1 MSRWWDTDMADAGQ
15 ALYADPAMAIQAAIV
30 PQELTQAQAEFKKD
44 QEEARKDRGG
54 FLGAITEGLGKADAW
69 MSNIPGWGV
78 AKNIVWTPI
87 DKTASG
93 LYWMYSNVVSQPIS
107 TLLLQAAKSE
117 IAMEQGGSFW
127 GTMTSGDEWGDA
139 YHKAEHISPGQAFV
153 NYENV
158 MEASGN
164 AGLLSELFGDAG
176 EELSE
181 GEKKRVKQN
190 MERFLYDSDYW
201 QDKGGWKY
209 TVGSGSL
216 DFMFNILDP
225 ASAAVISGATKTVKG
240 ARSVEFAPQEI
251 KYYEGA
257 NKATRMAKRVTPF
270 VKPTGGGADV
280 IARLG
285 QPGVARTRGP
295 VLDLFTKQQ
304 TPEEVAQLPS
314 LQKSFDWMKA
324 EGRTTEEIANHPI
337 WGRGRRI
344 NPARYDIARLIKD
357 TPRDQMERVW
367 RFAAGDSL
375 AGREL
380 AAEAPELLKK
390 IGQVADNRALVDG
403 IRLNPA
409 MISAFKAESEGLQIP
424 RDSSLLIEP
433 PYPRPAEPGPRQDGW
448 DRTWGNL
455 ARQSEQNRMVANAIA
470 STTPVRLVGDAERTM
485 LADALKAEEWKKAK
499 LQTIAD
505 DYDELVNNEKW
516 LGGVLGTMDEW
527 TPTMSP
533 LFGTIGRFYR
543 SGGLAVRDTEKA
555 AEKLALSRAGRK
567 PKPRGGNFV
576 MTTVKRGMGA
586 PMVIVHAMGDRTP
599 QGFVNHNSDDA
610 RDRVFDMLKQV
621 KGMEPQQRLDLI
633 ELYSSKADKVGR
645 AEALKEIH
653 KHTLNH
659 ILVNNGKMDP
669 ELATALR
676 DAITD
681 GITDKLM
688 RLTGGAGR
696 QQRFGPS
703 ATTPEEIARLKP
715 DAEDM
720 RPVRSD
726 RVYSEEDGSGI
737 ILSPLAR
744 TQLEQSDILLPIKE
758 IQRLVDRSSSSFREL
773 RLRGGDHKDTAV
785 AMLDGFDNLW
795 KAATLLRP
803 GFIPRMVSDE
813 VFARMFKFGGMATLM
828 DTSKGMAHFLSNRS
842 RQVGSIMGV
851 RSYVPTTGKELASKR
866 ARVILDDEAALEAA
880 EKHGLPVKRIKVSP
894 TLRMVYGRIQE
905 ENKGLRELQRE
916 LAKET
921 KKKRGSPGYVA
932 SLRDEI
938 ADSEMV
944 IKEYH
949 DYIGEIL
956 RVAEVSKGRR
966 LGDRDFVYKVGKTTY
981 RVPSALSGEWENPI
995 PRDQISSRNAWRSLF
1010 TRGEQID
1017 RQRFLSHQEKTGS
1030 WVIVD
1035 PDKPNHMESWLNALN
1050 LQMRQDPFH
1059 RMVAGGKTDK
1069 ELMEWLTRNPNGRQY
1084 MSEMGYWNR
1093 NKEQFIT
1100 NVRFMMDKYLA
1111 DDVLRQKLANG
1122 EIITEAEL
1130 RSAFTREEFPAVHG
1144 EEIKEHSALTYRETT
1159 SARIDRYMERAW
1171 TMVADIPSDVMS
1183 RNPVYLQF
1191 HKAEMQELIR
1201 QQYHYKMQKSGDDT
1215 ITLREWELMNQKADK
1230 LARGKIRQVVYDP
1243 VNTSASQALRFI
1255 YPFFKPYID
1264 GIDRWAGLIAERPEQ
1279 LTKLARIYN
1288 APVAA
1293 NLVTDREGNQVK
1305 ADGYVMRRNPITGE
1319 TEKVF
1324 VPLKERVLHLKAP
1337 WAKPGGKEYAAI
1349 SVQSLNTILP
1359 GDPWFDPGAGPI
1371 VQVPANQLAKS
1382 SPQMGE
1388 FLQWAKI
1395 LPFGPQESTLEMLT
1409 PKYLR
1414 QAYDAYIGQDTE
1426 NEKYQAAVLDVY
1438 NMEVA
1443 KYHEAMRR
1451 GESPDPPKMKD
1462 IQAQAK
1468 KFLWLQALTTWLS
1481 PVSVKTTP
1489 LTGTKYQFFAD
1500 AYSALQAHDPQNA
1513 RDLFLSQFGEEYFGF
1528 TAALTES
1535 AGIAATISAD
1545 QQMEKYRDLIAEDP
1559 DMASL
1564 VVGDVYNG
1572 GPFSAPVYQKQLH
1585 DEIGGK
1591 RVRRR
1596 LTAEEAINK
1605 SREQE
1610 GWRQYMAAV
1619 TELDAELIRAGFRS
1633 YAQKGA
1639 EGFVQ
1644 AKRQVASAI
1653 AANNPAW
1660 SKAYGTTDREK
1671 IPSRIRF
1678 MEKAVLDERIMK
1690 DPLRQDMHTLL
1701 AYLQVRQQFKA
1712 ALSQRGL
1719 TELSYDAAGQPVGQA
1734 LDIGYAWRQAQMQLV
1749 NQSVGFGQLYNRY
1762 LSSDDLQ

>member
-1 MSRWWDTDMADAGQ
+1 MSRWWDTDMADASQ
-15 ALYADPAMAIQAAIV
+15 ALYADPAMAIQAATV
-30 PQELTQAQAEFKKD
+30 PQELTQMQAEFKKD

-54 FLGAITEGLGKADAW
+54 FLGAIADGFGKADAW

-107 TLLLQAAKSE
+107 TLLLQTAKSE

-127 GTMTSGDEWGDA
+127 ETMTSGDEWGDA
-139 YHKAEHISPGQAFV
+139 YHRAEHISPGQAFV
-153 NYENV
+153 NMENIYQ
-158 MEASGN
+158 ATGN
-164 AGLLSELFGDAG
+164 DSIISELFGDAG
-176 EELSE
+176 EELPDS
-181 GEKKRVKQN
+181 EKKRVKQN
-190 MERFLYDSDYW
+190 MERFLYDTDYW
-201 QDKGGWKY
+201 EDKGGWKY
-209 TVGSGSL
+209 TAGSGSI
-216 DFMFNILDP
+216 DFMFNVLDP
-225 ASAAVISGATKTVKG
+225 VGAGVVGGAIKTVKT
-240 ARSVEFAPQEI
+240 ARSVEFVAQDA
-251 KYYEGA
+251 KYAAQVPGTA
-257 NKATRMAKRVTPF
+257 
-270 VKPTGGGADV
+270 
-280 IARLG
+280 
-285 QPGVARTRGP
+285 GVARTRGP
-295 VLDLFTKQQ
+295 IVDLFVKQQ
-304 TPEEVAQLPS
+304 TPEEVSKLPS

-337 WGRGRRI
+337 WGRGRKT

-357 TPRDQMERVW
+357 TPRDQMEKVW

-380 AAEAPELLKK
+380 AVEAPSLLKK
-390 IGQVADNRALVDG
+390 VGQLADNRVLIDG

-409 MISAFKAESEGLQIP
+409 MISAFKAESEGLPIP
-424 RDSSLLIEP
+424 RDPNLLIEP
-433 PYPRPAEPGPRQDGW
+433 PYPRPVEPGPRQEGW

-455 ARQSEQNRMVANAIA
+455 ARQSEQNRMVAEGIA
-470 STTPVRLVGDAERTM
+470 STTPIHLVGAAERTT
-485 LADALKAEEWKKAK
+485 LADALKAEEWKAAK

-505 DYDELVNNEKW
+505 DYDELVNNERW
-516 LGGVLGTMDEW
+516 MGNVLGTMDSW
-527 TPTMSP
+527 TPASSP
-533 LFGTIGRFYR
+533 LFGTVGRLYR
-543 SGGLAVRDTEKA
+543 SGGLAVRDSEKA
-555 AEKLALSRAGRK
+555 AEKLTLSRAGKK
-567 PKPRGGNFV
+567 PKPRGGNFL

-586 PMVIVHAMGDRTP
+586 PMTIVHAMGDRTP
-599 QGFVNHNSDDA
+599 EGFVNHNSDDA

-688 RLTGGAGR
+688 RMTGGVGR
-696 QQRFGPS
+696 EQRFGPS
-703 ATTPEEIARLKP
+703 ATTPEEIARLAG
-715 DAEDM
+715 DEADL

-726 RVYSEEDGSGI
+726 RVYTEEDGSGI

-744 TQLEQSDILLPIKE
+744 TQLEQSDVLLPIKE

-773 RLRGGDHKDTAV
+773 RLKGGDAKDTAV
-785 AMLDGFDNLW
+785 AMLDSFDNLW

-803 GFIPRMVSDE
+803 GFVPRMVSDE
-813 VFARMFKFGGMATLM
+813 ILARMFKFGGMATLM
-828 DTSKGMAHFLSNRS
+828 DTGKGMAHFLSNRS
-842 RQVGSIMGV
+842 RQVGSIIGTA
-851 RSYVPTTGKELASKR
+851 SYVPATGKGLASGR
-866 ARVILDDEAALEAA
+866 ARVVLDDESVIASAEA
-880 EKHGLPVKRIKVSP
+880 KGLPTKKIKVPP
-894 TLRMVYGRIQE
+894 TLRMAYGRIQDE
-905 ENKGLRELQRE
+905 SDHIRELQKA
-916 LAKET
+916 LAVATRRVERAD
-921 KKKRGSPGYVA
+921 KKGFIGPSPGGGYVA
-932 SLRDEI
+932 ALRDEI
-938 ADSEMV
+938 ADSENV
-944 IKEYH
+944 IREYH

-966 LGDRDFVYKVGKTTY
+966 LGDTDFLYKIGKTTY
-981 RVPSALSGEWENPI
+981 RVPSAFSSEWENPI

-1035 PDKPNHMESWLNALN
+1035 PDQPNHMESWLNALN

-1059 RMVAGGKTDK
+1059 RMVAAGKTDK
-1069 ELMEWLTRNPNGRQY
+1069 ELMDWLTKNPNGRQY

-1093 NKEQFIT
+1093 NKEQFVT

-1122 EIITEAEL
+1122 ETITEAEL
-1130 RSAFTREEFPAVHG
+1130 RAAFSRDEFPAVHG
-1144 EEIKEHSALTYRETT
+1144 EEIKEHSALTYRETA
-1159 SARIDRYMERAW
+1159 SAKMDKYMEKAW
-1171 TMVADIPSDVMS
+1171 TMVADIPADVMS

-1201 QQYHYKMQKSGDDT
+1201 QQYHYKMQTSGDDT
-1215 ITLREWELMNQKADK
+1215 ITLREWESMNQKADK
-1230 LARGKIRQVVYDP
+1230 LARTKMRQVVYDP
-1243 VNTSASQALRFI
+1243 VNTNASQALRFI
-1255 YPFFKPYID
+1255 YPFFKPHVD

-1279 LTKLARIYN
+1279 LGKLAKIYN

-1293 NLVTDREGNQVK
+1293 NLVTDKEGNSIGG
-1305 ADGYVMRRNPITGE
+1305 DGYVTKRNPITGE
-1319 TEKVF
+1319 MEKVF
-1324 VPLKERVLHLKAP
+1324 VPLKDRVLHLKAP

-1349 SVQSLNTILP
+1349 RMQSLNTILP
-1359 GDPWFDPGAGPI
+1359 GDPWFDPGTGPI
-1371 VQVPANQLAKS
+1371 VQVPANQLAKN

-1388 FLQWAKI
+1388 FLQWAKV
-1395 LPFGPQESTLEMLT
+1395 LPFGPQESTLEILT
-1409 PKYLR
+1409 PKYMR

-1426 NEKYQAAVLDVY
+1426 NEKYQRAVLDVY

-1443 KYHEAMRR
+1443 KYYEAMKK
-1451 GESPDPPKMKD
+1451 GENPEPPDMKD
-1462 IQAQAK
+1462 IQGQAK
-1468 KFLWLQALTTWLS
+1468 KFMWLQALTTWLS
-1481 PVSVKTTP
+1481 PVSTQTTP

-1500 AYSALQAHDPQNA
+1500 AYNALQAHDPENA
-1513 RDLFLSQFGEEYFGF
+1513 RDKFLAQFGEEYFGF
-1528 TAALTES
+1528 TTALTES
-1535 AGIAATISAD
+1535 AGIAASVSAD

-1572 GPFSAPVYQKQLH
+1572 GPFSASVYQKQLH

-1610 GWRQYMAAV
+1610 GWREYMAAV
-1619 TELDAELIRAGFRS
+1619 TALDAELIRAGFRS
-1633 YAQKGA
+1633 YAQRGA
-1639 EGFVQ
+1639 EGFTQ
-1644 AKRQVASAI
+1644 AKQQVTASI

-1660 SKAYGTTDREK
+1660 AQAYGTTDREK
-1671 IPSRIRF
+1671 IPNRIRF
-1678 MEKAVLDERIMK
+1678 MEKAVMDPRLIN
-1690 DPLRQDMHTLL
+1690 DPLRQDMKVML
-1701 AYLQVRQQFKA
+1701 AYLQTRQAFKA

-1719 TELSYDAAGQPVGQA
+1719 TELSYDVSGQPTGQA
-1734 LDIGYAWRQAQMQLV
+1734 PDLGYAWRQTQMQFI
-1749 NQSVGFGQLYNRY
+1749 NSSVGFGQLFNRY